1 MSKLITA
8 KEVKRR
14 LRRISNER
22 GYEYVYESPW
32 YEDEYGE
39 EVQAS
44 ECYYTDSSGTPS
56 CIVGVLLKD
65 VAPSTLQRL
74 HQYEWGG
81 GYEPNCVAVPD
92 ISHMKLVEGVDLY
105 EIFEPEAVDMLIR
118 VQKKQDSGM
127 SWGEAVDQA

>member
-1 MSKLITA
+1 MSELIGA

-22 GYEYVYESPW
+22 GYEYVYEAPI
-32 YEDEYGE
+32 YENEEGE
-39 EVQAS
+39 EVQA
-44 ECYYTDSSGTPS
+44 EDCLYTDIGGNPS
-56 CIVGVLLKD
+56 CIVGELLND
-65 VAPSTLQRL
+65 VAPKALKRL

-81 GYEPNCVAVPD
+81 GYEPKSVSASE
-92 ISHMKLVEGVDLY
+92 ISYKNRVEGVDLF

-127 SWGEAVDQA
+127 SWGEAVDQM

>member
-1 MSKLITA
+1 MTKKIGA

-14 LRRISNER
+14 LRRISNEV
-22 GYEYVYESPW
+22 GYEYTYEAPW

-44 ECYYTDSSGTPS
+44 ECYYTDISGNPS

-65 VAPSTLQRL
+65 VAPNVLKRL

-92 ISHMKLVEGVDLY
+92 IANSKLVDGVDLF
-105 EIFEPEAVDMLIR
+105 EIFEPEAVDMLFR

-127 SWGEAVDQA
+127 SWGEAVDQV